1 MKSQIAL
8 LFAIAAGAAAIQPT
22 AETWRPLFLPGSC
35 ACADPSPCRNQ
46 NDGSCSQ
53 RIDPMGKP
61 VASGGQCS
69 AGTDDC
75 DAAMCSCASDSAPCM
90 NLNDRSCVSRTDVTG
105 KPDPAG
111 TCTPGTKD
119 CLKSAAV
126 VQSRATCGAS
136 CAADADCS
144 GACGYCTTDGG
155 PWVCGNNL
163 GKRVATQARTTLRGR
178 KQVLV

>member
-1 MKSQIAL
+1 MKFHIVL
-8 LFAIAAGAAAIQPT
+8 LCAAIASAAAIQPM
-22 AETWRPLFLPGSC
+22 AQTWRPLFLPGSC
-35 ACADPSPCRNQ
+35 TCADPAPCRNQ

-75 DAAMCSCASDSAPCM
+75 DAAMCSCTSDTAPCM
-90 NLNDRSCVSRTDVTG
+90 NLNDRSCMSRTDVTG
-105 KPDPAG
+105 KPDVSG

-119 CLKSAAV
+119 CLKSEALNAK
-126 VQSRATCGAS
+126 ATCGAS
-136 CAADADCS
+136 CSGDADCS

-155 PWVCGNNL
+155 PWVCGNNY
-163 GKRVATQARTTLRGR
+163 GKRVATAARTTLRGR